1 MLWTIPIARIFC
13 FLSQIKKIKFNLIL
27 DLKKQIDSF
36 FVLLK
41 EKQNKNESCE

>member
-1 MLWTIPIARIFC
+1 MLWTIPIARFFC
-13 FLSQIKKIKFNLIL
+13 FLFQIKKIKFNPVL

-41 EKQNKNESCE
+41 VKQNKNESCE